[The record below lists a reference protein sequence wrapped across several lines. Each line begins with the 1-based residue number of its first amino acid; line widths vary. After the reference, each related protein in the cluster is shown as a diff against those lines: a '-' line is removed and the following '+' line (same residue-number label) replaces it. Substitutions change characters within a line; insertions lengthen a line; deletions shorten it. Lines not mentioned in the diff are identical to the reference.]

1 MISKMPICTCTINKI
16 YKFRFIPS
24 PCCCDLSVLA
34 RFPHSF
40 ALSSLLK
47 ITRVFL
53 FRMSGGATTTTT
65 SRSRTLVNDMPG
77 TIRKGTLCVDRARQS
92 SLVLAG
98 TECGHVF
105 ITDLRLSTVSR
116 NKDIEG
122 KEKQQQQQQQQQQ
135 QKWRFKGEEIG
146 ACLFD
151 AIDPERY
158 VYFARNA
165 VLEMHDRRKTT
176 SSSSSNDDDVQQ
188 TKSKI
193 FSRTF
198 SDDVSALA
206 LDAKCHR
213 MAVADDSGDVNVVSL
228 AMREDGGEEFP
239 LMQTFKNAHGDAS
252 SGCATAVSFR
262 AHKPEEIISAGYDC
276 TVKKWEINRKN
287 KELNVWKIKEVQ
299 SARKGNEA
307 FVESTSTAFNPPFI
321 NSMKCW
327 EEDTFVG
334 SNSINSSSSNS
345 NISIGSMKRLCVV
358 ARGDG
363 IVSVLDL
370 DGKTGSSKKNT
381 SNGKKKSGGSAMP
394 LQNFSAIHLGEAMK
408 EDGSRFGHTHAC
420 SYAQFLPRHEGS
432 KIISGGLDGKI
443 VIWDWTLEREESANK
458 VLETGGVL
466 ETIEHGLK
474 VSAIATGDFVDDS
487 VVVIADVS
495 KSISAYT
502 LE

>member
-1 MISKMPICTCTINKI
+1 
-16 YKFRFIPS
+16 
-24 PCCCDLSVLA
+24 
-34 RFPHSF
+34 
-40 ALSSLLK
+40 
-47 ITRVFL
+47 
-53 FRMSGGATTTTT
+53 MSGGATTTTT

-122 KEKQQQQQQQQQQ
+122 KEKQQQQQQQQQ

-228 AMREDGGEEFP
+228 AMREDRGEEFP

-299 SARKGNEA
+299 SVRKGNEA

>member
-1 MISKMPICTCTINKI
+1 MRTCTCTVRLRNKI
-16 YKFRFIPS
+16 YAHLFS
-24 PCCCDLSVLA
+24 A
-34 RFPHSF
+34 RIF
-40 ALSSLLK
+40 LK
-47 ITRVFL
+47 QNSRTTCVIILIVVVIVMSIAM
-53 FRMSGGATTTTT
+53 RMS
-65 SRSRTLVNDMPG
+65 RQRTYLNGVPE
-77 TIRKGTLCVDRARQS
+77 TVRKGTLCVDRARQS

-105 ITDLRLSTVSR
+105 ITDLRLSTVLRTKSSTEEDDKDR
-116 NKDIEG
+116 QLEENKEER
-122 KEKQQQQQQQQQQ
+122 KQ
-135 QKWRFKGEEIG
+135 QKWRFKGDEIG

-151 AIDPERY
+151 AKDPERY

-165 VLEMHDRRKTT
+165 VLELHDRRKTT
-176 SSSSSNDDDVQQ
+176 NSSSDDEQQ
-188 TKSKI
+188 QAKSKI
-193 FSRTF
+193 ISRTF
-198 SDDVSALA
+198 SDDISALA
-206 LDAKCHR
+206 LDPKYQR
-213 MAVADDSGDVNVVSL
+213 MAIADDSGDVNVVSL
-228 AMREDGGEEFP
+228 VMKEDGGEEFP
-239 LMQTFKNAHGDAS
+239 LIQTFKNAHGDAS

-262 AHKPEEIISAGYDC
+262 AHKPDEVISAGYDC
-276 TVKKWEINRKN
+276 TVKKWEINRKS
-287 KELNVWKIKEVQ
+287 KEVNAWKIKEIQ
-299 SARKGNEA
+299 SARTGNEA

-327 EEDTFVG
+327 EEDSFG
-334 SNSINSSSSNS
+334 SRNSSSTISSNS
-345 NISIGSMKRLCVV
+345 STNNNGSMKRLCVV

-370 DGKTGSSKKNT
+370 DGKKNGTKSSSSSKKNT
-381 SNGKKKSGGSAMP
+381 SSGKKKSGSATP

-420 SYAQFLPRHEGS
+420 SYAHFLPGHEGS

-458 VLETGGVL
+458 VLETGGIL

-474 VSAIATGDFVDDS
+474 VSAIATGNFVDDS

-502 LE
+502 VE

>member
-1 MISKMPICTCTINKI
+1 
-16 YKFRFIPS
+16 
-24 PCCCDLSVLA
+24 
-34 RFPHSF
+34 
-40 ALSSLLK
+40 
-47 ITRVFL
+47 
-53 FRMSGGATTTTT
+53 MSGGATTTTT

-122 KEKQQQQQQQQQQ
+122 KEKQQHQQQQ

-228 AMREDGGEEFP
+228 AMRDDGGEEFQ
-239 LMQTFKNAHGDAS
+239 LRQTCRSAHGDAS

>member
-1 MISKMPICTCTINKI
+1 MPET
-16 YKFRFIPS
+16 
-24 PCCCDLSVLA
+24 V
-34 RFPHSF
+34 
-40 ALSSLLK
+40 
-47 ITRVFL
+47 
-53 FRMSGGATTTTT
+53 
-65 SRSRTLVNDMPG
+65 
-77 TIRKGTLCVDRARQS
+77 RKGTLCVDRARQS

-98 TECGHVF
+98 TECGHIF

-116 NKDIEG
+116 KSKDVTQLKEG
-122 KEKQQQQQQQQQQ
+122 EEVGEIRHKQQAQQ

-151 AIDPERY
+151 AKDPERY
-158 VYFARNA
+158 IYFARNA
-165 VLEMHDRRKTT
+165 VLEMHDRRKT
-176 SSSSSNDDDVQQ
+176 SSSSNDEANDKQR
-188 TKSKI
+188 KSKI
-193 FSRTF
+193 LSRTF

-206 LDAKCHR
+206 LDSKYQR
-213 MAVADDSGDVNVVSL
+213 MAVADDSGDINVVSL
-228 AMREDGGEEFP
+228 AIKEDGGEEFP
-239 LMQTFKNAHGDAS
+239 LVQTFKNAHGDAS

-262 AHKPEEIISAGYDC
+262 AHKPEEVISAGYDC

-287 KELNVWKIKEVQ
+287 KEVNAWKIKEVP

-327 EEDTFVG
+327 EEEENASVSST
-334 SNSINSSSSNS
+334 SNNIKS
-345 NISIGSMKRLCVV
+345 NIGGMKRLCVV

-370 DGKTGSSKKNT
+370 DGKKSGTTSKKT
-381 SNGKKKSGGSAMP
+381 SGKKKTGGATGP
-394 LQNFSAIHLGEAMK
+394 LRNFPAIHLGEAMND
-408 EDGSRFGHTHAC
+408 DGSRFGHTHAC
-420 SYAQFLPRHEGS
+420 SYAQFLPGYEGS

-458 VLETGGVL
+458 VLETGGVQ
-466 ETIEHGLK
+466 EIIDHGLK
-474 VSAIATGDFVDDS
+474 VSAMATGDFVHDS

>member
-1 MISKMPICTCTINKI
+1 
-16 YKFRFIPS
+16 
-24 PCCCDLSVLA
+24 
-34 RFPHSF
+34 
-40 ALSSLLK
+40 
-47 ITRVFL
+47 
-53 FRMSGGATTTTT
+53 MSGGATTTTT

-122 KEKQQQQQQQQQQ
+122 KEKQQQQQQQ

-228 AMREDGGEEFP
+228 AMREDGGEEFR
-239 LMQTFKNAHGDAS
+239 LMQMFKNAHGDAS

-276 TVKKWEINRKN
+276 TVKKWEMNRKN

-327 EEDTFVG
+327 EEDAFVG
-334 SNSINSSSSNS
+334 SNSIYSSSSNS

>member
-1 MISKMPICTCTINKI
+1 
-16 YKFRFIPS
+16 
-24 PCCCDLSVLA
+24 
-34 RFPHSF
+34 
-40 ALSSLLK
+40 
-47 ITRVFL
+47 
-53 FRMSGGATTTTT
+53 
-65 SRSRTLVNDMPG
+65 
-77 TIRKGTLCVDRARQS
+77 
-92 SLVLAG
+92 
-98 TECGHVF
+98 
-105 ITDLRLSTVSR
+105 
-116 NKDIEG
+116 
-122 KEKQQQQQQQQQQ
+122 
-135 QKWRFKGEEIG
+135 
-146 ACLFD
+146 
-151 AIDPERY
+151 
-158 VYFARNA
+158 
-165 VLEMHDRRKTT
+165 
-176 SSSSSNDDDVQQ
+176 
-188 TKSKI
+188 
-193 FSRTF
+193 
-198 SDDVSALA
+198 
-206 LDAKCHR
+206 
-213 MAVADDSGDVNVVSL
+213 
-228 AMREDGGEEFP
+228 
-239 LMQTFKNAHGDAS
+239 MQTFKNAHGDAS

-370 DGKTGSSKKNT
+370 DGKPGSSKKNT

>member
-1 MISKMPICTCTINKI
+1 M
-16 YKFRFIPS
+16 
-24 PCCCDLSVLA
+24 
-34 RFPHSF
+34 
-40 ALSSLLK
+40 
-47 ITRVFL
+47 
-53 FRMSGGATTTTT
+53 
-65 SRSRTLVNDMPG
+65 
-77 TIRKGTLCVDRARQS
+77 
-92 SLVLAG
+92 
-98 TECGHVF
+98 
-105 ITDLRLSTVSR
+105 
-116 NKDIEG
+116 
-122 KEKQQQQQQQQQQ
+122 
-135 QKWRFKGEEIG
+135 
-146 ACLFD
+146 FD

-228 AMREDGGEEFP
+228 AMREDGGEEFR

-276 TVKKWEINRKN
+276 TVKKWEMNRKN

-327 EEDTFVG
+327 EEDAFVG

-394 LQNFSAIHLGEAMK
+394 LQKFSAIHLGEAMK

>member
-1 MISKMPICTCTINKI
+1 MPET
-16 YKFRFIPS
+16 
-24 PCCCDLSVLA
+24 V
-34 RFPHSF
+34 
-40 ALSSLLK
+40 
-47 ITRVFL
+47 
-53 FRMSGGATTTTT
+53 
-65 SRSRTLVNDMPG
+65 
-77 TIRKGTLCVDRARQS
+77 RKGTLCVDRARQS

-98 TECGHVF
+98 TECGHIF

-116 NKDIEG
+116 KSKDVTQLKEG
-122 KEKQQQQQQQQQQ
+122 QEVGEIQHKQQAQQ

-151 AIDPERY
+151 GKDPERY
-158 VYFARNA
+158 IYFARNA
-165 VLEMHDRRKTT
+165 VLDMHDRRKT
-176 SSSSSNDDDVQQ
+176 SSSSNDDADDKQR
-188 TKSKI
+188 KSKI
-193 FSRTF
+193 LSRTF

-206 LDAKCHR
+206 LDSKCQR
-213 MAVADDSGDVNVVSL
+213 MAVADDSGDINVVSL
-228 AMREDGGEEFP
+228 AIKEDGGEEFP
-239 LMQTFKNAHGDAS
+239 LVQTFKNAHGDAS

-262 AHKPEEIISAGYDC
+262 AHKPEEVISAGYDC

-287 KELNVWKIKEVQ
+287 KEVNAWKIKEVP

-327 EEDTFVG
+327 EEEGEENASVSST
-334 SNSINSSSSNS
+334 SNNTKS
-345 NISIGSMKRLCVV
+345 NIGGMKRLCVV

-370 DGKTGSSKKNT
+370 DGKKSGTTSKKT
-381 SNGKKKSGGSAMP
+381 SGKKKTGGATGP
-394 LQNFSAIHLGEAMK
+394 LRNFPAIHLGEAMND
-408 EDGSRFGHTHAC
+408 DGSRFGHTHAC
-420 SYAQFLPRHEGS
+420 SYAQFLPGYEGS

-458 VLETGGVL
+458 VLETGGVQ
-466 ETIEHGLK
+466 EIIDHGLK

-495 KSISAYT
+495 KCISAYT

>member
-1 MISKMPICTCTINKI
+1 MFVRCN
-16 YKFRFIPS
+16 
-24 PCCCDLSVLA
+24 
-34 RFPHSF
+34 
-40 ALSSLLK
+40 
-47 ITRVFL
+47 
-53 FRMSGGATTTTT
+53 
-65 SRSRTLVNDMPG
+65 RS
-77 TIRKGTLCVDRARQS
+77 
-92 SLVLAG
+92 
-98 TECGHVF
+98 
-105 ITDLRLSTVSR
+105 
-116 NKDIEG
+116 
-122 KEKQQQQQQQQQQ
+122 
-135 QKWRFKGEEIG
+135 
-146 ACLFD
+146 
-151 AIDPERY
+151 ERY

-276 TVKKWEINRKN
+276 TVKKWEVNRKN

-334 SNSINSSSSNS
+334 SNSINSSSINS

-381 SNGKKKSGGSAMP
+381 SSGKKKSGGSYAFTEF
-394 LQNFSAIHLGEAMK
+394 LRHTLRRGDERGWFSIRSHPRVFLRAIFA
-408 EDGSRFGHTHAC
+408 
-420 SYAQFLPRHEGS
+420 
-432 KIISGGLDGKI
+432 
-443 VIWDWTLEREESANK
+443 
-458 VLETGGVL
+458 
-466 ETIEHGLK
+466 
-474 VSAIATGDFVDDS
+474 
-487 VVVIADVS
+487 
-495 KSISAYT
+495 
-502 LE
+502 